1 VLSQGFFMKQLFI
14 LSVSFF
20 WIGSC
25 THLAAQKLEID
36 LRTDTSNKKYF
47 VGLAIR
53 NDSFTGH
60 AFVIL
65 YQQDQHDTEKKDF
78 KVYGYYPKRIANI
91 PIPIGVVKNDTNC
104 LNHIPPNGDI
114 YFIVDEAA
122 FYEAKTVVDR
132 WTADPPTFTLLLNC
146 IDMLDEVAMSI
157 GVNLPSRYN
166 TIPSLVPE
174 YYMKYLYKKL
184 SSPKG
189 IVYNKKYR
197 LKLIASPDSAELTAK
212 KPIKVIGQYIPENQN
227 SKWILQTLK

>member
-1 VLSQGFFMKQLFI
+1 MKPFFLLVICFY
-14 LSVSFF
+14 
-20 WIGSC
+20 WIGGF
-25 THLAAQKLEID
+25 THVNAQKLEID
-36 LRTDTSNKKYF
+36 LRTDTSTKKF
-47 VGLAIR
+47 VVGLAIR

-65 YQQDQHDTEKKDF
+65 YQQDQQDTEKKEF

-91 PIPIGVVKNDTNC
+91 PIPIGVVKNDSNC
-104 LNHIPPNGDI
+104 LKHIPPKGDI

-122 FYEAKTVVDR
+122 YYEAKRVVDR
-132 WTADPPTFTLLLNC
+132 WTADPPVFTLILNC

-174 YYMKYLYKKL
+174 HYMKYLYKKL
-184 SSPKG
+184 SAPKG

-197 LKLIASPDSAELTAK
+197 LRLVASPDSIGMIAK
-212 KPIKVIGQYIPENQN
+212 KPIKVIGQYIPDTAN

>member
-1 VLSQGFFMKQLFI
+1 MKPLFFLVVCFFGIGGFMH
-14 LSVSFF
+14 VD
-20 WIGSC
+20 
-25 THLAAQKLEID
+25 AQKLEID
-36 LRTDTSNKKYF
+36 LRSDSSNKKYF

-65 YQQDQHDTEKKDF
+65 YQQDQRDTEKKDF
-78 KVYGYYPKRIANI
+78 KVYGYYPKRISNI
-91 PIPIGVVKNDTNC
+91 PIPIGVVKNDSNC
-104 LNHIPPNGDI
+104 LKHIPPNGDI

-122 FYEAKTVVDR
+122 YYEAKTVVER
-132 WTADPPTFTLLLNC
+132 WTADPPVFTLLLNC

-166 TIPSLVPE
+166 TIKSLVPE

-197 LKLIASPDSAELTAK
+197 LKIVSSSDSQQLIAK
-212 KPIKVIGQYIPENQN
+212 KPIRLLGQFVPDTANP
-227 SKWILQTLK
+227 KWILQTLK

>member
-1 VLSQGFFMKQLFI
+1 MKLRKFIFMKQLTFI
-14 LSVSFF
+14 GLFLFF
-20 WIGSC
+20 TNYQIG
-25 THLAAQKLEID
+25 AQKLEID
-36 LRTDTSNKKYF
+36 LRSDTANKKYV

-65 YQQDQHDTEKKDF
+65 YQQDKNEAEKKAF

-91 PIPIGVVKNDTNC
+91 PIPIGVVKNDSNC
-104 LNHIPPNGDI
+104 LKHIPPNGDI

-122 FYEAKTVVDR
+122 FYEAKRVVER
-132 WTADPPTFTLLLNC
+132 WTAEPPVFTLLLNC

-174 YYMKYLYKKL
+174 HYMKYLYKKL
-184 SSPKG
+184 SAPKG
-189 IVYNKKYR
+189 IVYHKKYR
-197 LKLIASPDSAELTAK
+197 LRMVNSKDSIDMVVK
-212 KPIKVIGQYIPENQN
+212 KPIKVIGQYIPDTAN

>member
-1 VLSQGFFMKQLFI
+1 MKQFFI
-14 LSVSFF
+14 LIVSFF
-20 WIGSC
+20 WFGSL
-25 THLAAQKLEID
+25 TQLAAQKLEID
-36 LRTDTSNKKYF
+36 LRTDTTDKKYV

-65 YQQDQHDTEKKDF
+65 YHQDRNDTEKKDF

-91 PIPIGVVKNDTNC
+91 PIPIGVVKNDSNC
-104 LNHIPPNGDI
+104 LKHIPPNGDI

-132 WTADPPTFTLLLNC
+132 WTADPPVFTLLLNC

-166 TIPSLVPE
+166 TIKSLVPE
-174 YYMKYLYKKL
+174 HYMKYLYKKL

-197 LKLIASPDSAELTAK
+197 LRLLPSSDSQQLIAK
-212 KPIKVIGQYIPENQN
+212 KPIKVLGQFVSDTANQ
-227 SKWILQTLK
+227 KWILQTLK

>member
-1 VLSQGFFMKQLFI
+1 MKQFFI
-14 LSVSFF
+14 LIVSFF
-20 WIGSC
+20 WIGSL

-36 LRTDTSNKKYF
+36 LREDSSSKKYY

-53 NDSFTGH
+53 DDSFTGH

-65 YQQDQHDTEKKDF
+65 YQKIAQDTEKTDF

-91 PIPIGVVKNDTNC
+91 PIPIGVVKNDSNC
-104 LNHIPPNGDI
+104 LKHIPPNGDI

-122 FYEAKTVVDR
+122 YYEAKAVVER
-132 WTADPPTFTLLLNC
+132 WTADPPVFTLLLNC

-166 TIPSLVPE
+166 TIKSLVPE
-174 YYMKYLYKKL
+174 HYMKYLYKKL

-197 LKLIASPDSAELTAK
+197 LRLLPSSDSQQLIANQPTKVLGQFVTDTAN
-212 KPIKVIGQYIPENQN
+212 P
-227 SKWILQTLK
+227 KWILQTLK

>member
-1 VLSQGFFMKQLFI
+1 MKQFFI
-14 LSVSFF
+14 LIVSFF
-20 WIGSC
+20 WFGSL

-36 LRTDTSNKKYF
+36 LRSDTANKKYF

-65 YQQDQHDTEKKDF
+65 YHQDRNDTEKKDF
-78 KVYGYYPKRIANI
+78 KVYGYYPKTIATI
-91 PIPIGVVKNDTNC
+91 PIPIGVVKNDSNC
-104 LNHIPPNGDI
+104 LKHIPPNGEI
-114 YFIVDEAA
+114 YFIVDEGAY
-122 FYEAKTVVDR
+122 YEAKTVVDR
-132 WTADPPTFTLLLNC
+132 WTVDPPAFTLLLNC

-166 TIPSLVPE
+166 TIKSLVPE
-174 YYMKYLYKKL
+174 HYMKYLYKKL
-184 SSPKG
+184 GSPKG

-197 LKLIASPDSAELTAK
+197 LRLIASPDSTVLMAS
-212 KPIKVIGQYIPENQN
+212 KPTKIIGQYMPESPN

>member
-1 VLSQGFFMKQLFI
+1 MKQFFI
-14 LSVSFF
+14 LIVSFF
-20 WIGSC
+20 WIGSL

-36 LRTDTSNKKYF
+36 LRTDTTNKKYV

-65 YQQDQHDTEKKDF
+65 YQQDQMDAEKKDF

-91 PIPIGVVKNDTNC
+91 PIPIGVVKNDSNC
-104 LNHIPPNGDI
+104 LKHIPPNGDI

-122 FYEAKTVVDR
+122 YYEAKRVVDR
-132 WTADPPTFTLLLNC
+132 WTADPPVFTLILNC

-166 TIPSLVPE
+166 TIKSLVPE
-174 YYMKYLYKKL
+174 HYMKYLYKKL

-197 LKLIASPDSAELTAK
+197 LRLLPSSDSTALIAK
-212 KPIKVIGQYIPENQN
+212 KPIKVLGQFVSDTANQ
-227 SKWILQTLK
+227 KWILQTLK

>member
-1 VLSQGFFMKQLFI
+1 MKPLFFLLTCFFGIGGF
-14 LSVSFF
+14 
-20 WIGSC
+20 
-25 THLAAQKLEID
+25 THVDAQKLEID
-36 LRTDTSNKKYF
+36 LRTDTANKKYV

-60 AFVIL
+60 AFVML
-65 YQQDQHDTEKKDF
+65 YQQDQQDTEKKEF

-91 PIPIGVVKNDTNC
+91 PIPIGIVKNDSNC
-104 LNHIPPNGDI
+104 LKHIPPNGDI

-122 FYEAKTVVDR
+122 FYEAKTVVER
-132 WTADPPTFTLLLNC
+132 WTADPPVFTLLLNC

-166 TIPSLVPE
+166 TIKSLVPE
-174 YYMKYLYKKL
+174 HYMKYLYKKL

-197 LKLIASPDSAELTAK
+197 LKIVPSSDSTDLIAK
-212 KPIKVIGQYIPENQN
+212 KPIKVIGQYMPETPN

>member
-1 VLSQGFFMKQLFI
+1 MKPLFFL
-14 LSVSFF
+14 VGYFF
-20 WIGSC
+20 WIGGFA
-25 THLAAQKLEID
+25 HVNAQKLEID
-36 LRTDTSNKKYF
+36 LRTDTASKKYV

-60 AFVIL
+60 AFVML
-65 YQQDQHDTEKKDF
+65 YQQDQQDAKKKDF
-78 KVYGYYPKRIANI
+78 KVYGYYPKRISNI
-91 PIPIGVVKNDTNC
+91 PIPIGVVKNDSNC
-104 LNHIPPNGDI
+104 LKHIPPNGDL

-122 FYEAKTVVDR
+122 YFEAKTVVER
-132 WTADPPTFTLLLNC
+132 WTANPPTFTLILNC

-166 TIPSLVPE
+166 TIKSLVPE

-197 LKLIASPDSAELTAK
+197 IRLVDSPNSIEMIAK
-212 KPIKVIGQYIPENQN
+212 KPTKVIGQYMPETPN

>member
-1 VLSQGFFMKQLFI
+1 MKQFFI
-14 LSVSFF
+14 LIVSFF
-20 WIGSC
+20 WIGSL

-36 LRTDTSNKKYF
+36 LRTDTAKKKYF

-65 YQQDQHDTEKKDF
+65 YQQDQQDTEKKDF
-78 KVYGYYPKRIANI
+78 KVYGYYPKRISNI
-91 PIPIGVVKNDTNC
+91 PIPIGVVKNDSNC
-104 LNHIPPNGDI
+104 LKHIPPNGDL

-122 FYEAKTVVDR
+122 YYEAKAVVER
-132 WTADPPTFTLLLNC
+132 WTADPPVFTLLLNC

-166 TIPSLVPE
+166 TIKSLVPE
-174 YYMKYLYKKL
+174 HYMKYLYKKL

-197 LKLIASPDSAELTAK
+197 LRLVDSPDSTALFVK
-212 KPIKVIGQYIPENQN
+212 KPTKIIGQYMPEATN

>member
-1 VLSQGFFMKQLFI
+1 MKPLFFL
-14 LSVSFF
+14 LVCFF
-20 WIGSC
+20 WIGGI
-25 THLAAQKLEID
+25 THVDAQKLEID

-65 YQQDQHDTEKKDF
+65 YQQDQQDTEKKDF

-91 PIPIGVVKNDTNC
+91 PIPIGVVKNDSNC
-104 LNHIPPNGDI
+104 LKHIPPNGDL

-122 FYEAKTVVDR
+122 YNEAKTVVER
-132 WTADPPTFTLLLNC
+132 WTANPPTFTLILNC

-197 LKLIASPDSAELTAK
+197 LRLVASPDSTALVAK
-212 KPIKVIGQYIPENQN
+212 KPTKIIGQYMPETPN

>member
-1 VLSQGFFMKQLFI
+1 MKQFFI
-14 LSVSFF
+14 LIVSFF
-20 WIGSC
+20 WFGSL
-25 THLAAQKLEID
+25 TQLAAQKLEID
-36 LRTDTSNKKYF
+36 LRTDTTDKKYV

-65 YQQDQHDTEKKDF
+65 YHQDRNDTEKKDF

-91 PIPIGVVKNDTNC
+91 PIPIGVVKNDSNC
-104 LNHIPPNGDI
+104 LKHIPPNGDM

-132 WTADPPTFTLLLNC
+132 WTADPPVFTLLLNC

-166 TIPSLVPE
+166 TIKSLVPE
-174 YYMKYLYKKL
+174 HYMKYLYKKL

-197 LKLIASPDSAELTAK
+197 LRLLPSSDSTALIAK
-212 KPIKVIGQYIPENQN
+212 KPIKVLGQFVSDTANQ
-227 SKWILQTLK
+227 KWILQTLK

>member
-1 VLSQGFFMKQLFI
+1 MKPLFFL
-14 LSVSFF
+14 VVCFF
-20 WIGSC
+20 WIGGF
-25 THLAAQKLEID
+25 THVVAQKLQID

-53 NDSFTGH
+53 DDSFTGH

-65 YQQDQHDTEKKDF
+65 YQQEKNDTEKKDF

-91 PIPIGVVKNDTNC
+91 PIPIGVVKNDSNC
-104 LNHIPPNGDI
+104 LKHIPPNGDL

-122 FYEAKTVVDR
+122 YYEAKTVVER
-132 WTADPPTFTLLLNC
+132 WTADPPVFTLILNC

-184 SSPKG
+184 NSPKG

-197 LKLIASPDSAELTAK
+197 LRLVASPDSIEMITK
-212 KPIKVIGQYIPENQN
+212 KPTKIIGQHIPDTAN

>member
-1 VLSQGFFMKQLFI
+1 MKPLFFLVVCFFYIGGF
-14 LSVSFF
+14 
-20 WIGSC
+20 
-25 THLAAQKLEID
+25 THVDAQKLEID
-36 LRTDTSNKKYF
+36 LRSDTANKKYF

-65 YQQDQHDTEKKDF
+65 YHQDRNDTEKKDF

-91 PIPIGVVKNDTNC
+91 PIPIGVVKNDSNC
-104 LNHIPPNGDI
+104 LKHIPPNGDM

-132 WTADPPTFTLLLNC
+132 WTADPPVFTLLLNC

-166 TIPSLVPE
+166 TIKSLVPE
-174 YYMKYLYKKL
+174 HYMKYLYKKL

-197 LKLIASPDSAELTAK
+197 LRLVAKSDSIEMIAK
-212 KPIKVIGQYIPENQN
+212 KPTKVIGQYMPETPN

>member
-1 VLSQGFFMKQLFI
+1 MKQFFI
-14 LSVSFF
+14 LIVSFF
-20 WIGSC
+20 WFGSL
-25 THLAAQKLEID
+25 TQLAAQKLEID
-36 LRTDTSNKKYF
+36 LRTDTTDKKYV

-60 AFVIL
+60 AFVML
-65 YQQDQHDTEKKDF
+65 YQQDQKDAEKKDF

-91 PIPIGVVKNDTNC
+91 PIPIGVVKNDSNC
-104 LNHIPPNGDI
+104 LKHIPPNGDM

-132 WTADPPTFTLLLNC
+132 WTADPPVFTLLLNC

-166 TIPSLVPE
+166 TIKSLVPE
-174 YYMKYLYKKL
+174 HYMKYLYKKL

-197 LKLIASPDSAELTAK
+197 LRLLPSSDSQQLISN
-212 KPIKVIGQYIPENQN
+212 KPTKVLGQFVSDTTNP
-227 SKWILQTLK
+227 KWILQTLK